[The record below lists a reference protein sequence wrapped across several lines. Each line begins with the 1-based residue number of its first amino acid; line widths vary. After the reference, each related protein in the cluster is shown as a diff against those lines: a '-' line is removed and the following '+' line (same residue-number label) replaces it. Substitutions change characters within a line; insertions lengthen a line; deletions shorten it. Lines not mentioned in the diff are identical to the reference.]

1 MEKEKRSIGLIKA
14 RELYDS
20 LGEIDGLINEATQ
33 IIRRAKPSAEDM
45 KKVEQLKNLARTK
58 IGNSNSRRDILAT
71 WDKIVAAF
79 DKMEGTALAGKALK
93 SA

>member
-1 MEKEKRSIGLIKA
+1 MEKRSIGQIKA

-33 IIRRAKPSAEDM
+33 ILRRAKPSAEDM

-58 IGNSNSRRDILAT
+58 IGNGNSRRDILAT
-71 WDKIVAAF
+71 WDKP
-79 DKMEGTALAGKALK
+79 AGKARK

>member
-1 MEKEKRSIGLIKA
+1 MEKRSIGQIKA

-33 IIRRAKPSAEDM
+33 ILRRAKPSAEDM

-71 WDKIVAAF
+71 WDKIVTAF
-79 DKMEGTALAGKALK
+79 EKMEGVAPAGKARK
-93 SA
+93 SV